1 MKKFLLIVLA
11 LVIAVILGVVGY
23 ITYLGFMPG
32 LSNLV
37 GTSKPKDLGV
47 SYTKADYDGFMLKTA
62 TNYTELSGTPNPDKS
77 IIFSGQKDAQL
88 SFTNAQASARIN
100 YDQWAYMP
108 FSNVQLKFNDDGTFE
123 MSSNLVMSRVDG
135 FIASI
140 GGVGYSKADVEKGMG
155 YLGLVKTD
163 PAIYMKARVTV
174 TNNQPSIALQNLEV
188 GKIRVPIE
196 KFDSDSFLVGLTKQ
210 VFARVP
216 GFYVQSFTLSN
227 DKADFKGTIPEKLEV
242 QFAK

>member
-1 MKKFLLIVLA
+1 MKKLLIVL
-11 LVIAVILGVVGY
+11 LVLVVAVILGVVGY

-32 LSNLV
+32 LSSIF
-37 GTSKPKDLGV
+37 GTNSPKDLGV
-47 SYTKADYDGFMLKTA
+47 SYTKSDYDGFMLKTM
-62 TNYTELSGTPNPDKS
+62 TNYTELSDNPTPDKS
-77 IIFSGQKDAQL
+77 IVFSGQKNATL

-108 FSNVQLKFNDDGTFE
+108 FSNVQLKFNNDGTFE
-123 MSSNLVMSRVDG
+123 MASNLVMSRLDG

-140 GGVGYSKADVEKGMG
+140 GGVGYSKSDIDKGLG
-155 YLGLVKTD
+155 YLGMVKTD
-163 PAIYMKARVTV
+163 PPIYMKASVSV
-174 TNNQPSIALQNLEV
+174 TNNEPIINLQSLEV

-196 KFDSDSFLVGLTKQ
+196 KFDSNSFLAKLTKQ

-216 GFYVQSFTLSN
+216 GFYVNSFSVKDN
-227 DKADFKGTIPEKLEV
+227 SADFKGTIPENLQV